1 MSKRSGS
8 ASDPLWYKD
17 AVIYELHVKAFFDGN
32 NDGVGDFAGLNQK
45 LDYLQDLGITCLW
58 LLPFFPSPLRD
69 DGYDISD
76 YRNVHPK
83 YGTLEEFQE
92 FLAGAHARGM
102 QVMIE
107 LVVNHT
113 SDEHPW
119 FQAARQA
126 PPGSKERDYYVWSD
140 TNQKYK
146 DARIIFTDT
155 EKSNWTWD
163 PVANA
168 YFWHRFFSHQ
178 PDLNFDSPEVMREI
192 VDIMRFWLDLGVDG
206 LRLDAI
212 PYLIERDGTNC
223 ENLAETHAVVKR
235 LRQEM
240 DAGYSNRMIL
250 AEANQWPSD
259 VRAYFGE
266 GDECHMAFHFPLMPR
281 LFMALRLEDR
291 HPVVEIMGQ
300 TPDIPDN
307 CQWGLFLR
315 NHDELT
321 LEMVSTEERDYMYAA
336 YSHDPQMRLNVGI
349 RRRLAPLLD
358 NNRRR
363 LELMNSILL
372 SFPGTPVL
380 YYGDEIGMG
389 DNFYLGDRNG
399 VRTPMQWTSDRNA
412 GFSRANPA
420 KLYCPVIMDPVYGYE
435 SVNVEAQQ
443 TESASLLNWM
453 RNMIALRKLFR
464 VFGRGTVELLRPA
477 NRKVLAYVRTFDSE
491 KILCVANL
499 SRFAQPTE
507 LDLARFEGLI
517 PVEMLGYVEFPKIR
531 KAPYALTLAPYGYFW
546 FELQAPAQASVVS
559 DDHVAEEP
567 ALDFGGWS
575 DLTNGPARPQLQH
588 LLPQFLVRQRWF
600 GSKARQ
606 IDHVAL
612 RDLAVVPDLDAA
624 LLLIDVH
631 FTEGADE
638 TYFLPLI
645 RLPDEVAQDFR
656 ERYPQ
661 ASVAKCR
668 GSGCTLFDA
677 TVDEGLCQWL
687 LRVVAQGLER
697 PFLAGTL
704 VGTQGKSFAA
714 LRGDENEPLPSE
726 RSSAEQSN
734 TSVRFGEK
742 IIMKIFR
749 RLESGP
755 NPDCEITQYLSDE
768 RKNPHVPSFVGS
780 LAYRPR
786 EGEDVTLGMF
796 QNLVENQGDGW
807 SWTLEELGR
816 YYEHQATQP
825 FAPGLRPLLRR
836 PALSALGE
844 ILSSEA
850 VDVVGLYVK
859 AAVTLARRTAEL
871 HIDLASGSSASG
883 FGVAQMS
890 HDDLVSLSHG
900 LREHA
905 RHVFDA
911 LKMSIARFPDDV
923 VEYAALVLGR
933 RRAIADR
940 FREIEAL
947 DLTLKVARIHGDYH
961 LGQVLRVMDDFVI
974 LDFEG
979 EPARPLAER
988 RQARSPLKD
997 VAGMLRSF
1005 GYAAQAGYQNFVAR
1019 HPRDAAPLEPWAK
1032 LWENCVSAAFI
1043 ATYREAVA
1051 GRDLIPA
1058 DDAGLGLLLDAFL
1071 LDKALYE
1078 LNYELNHRPVWTRI
1092 PLIGILALCR
1102 ELPG

>member
-1 MSKRSGS
+1 MTKRSGS

-32 NDGVGDFAGLNQK
+32 NDGIGDFAGLLQK
-45 LDYLQDLGITCLW
+45 LEYLQDLGVTCLW

-76 YRNVHPK
+76 YCNVHPQ
-83 YGTLEEFQE
+83 YGTMEEFQA
-92 FLAGAHARGM
+92 FLAAAHARSM

-113 SDEHPW
+113 SDQHPW

-126 PPGSKERDYYVWSD
+126 APGSKARDYYVWSD
-140 TNQKYK
+140 SDQKYK

-163 PVANA
+163 PVAQA

-178 PDLNFDSPEVMREI
+178 PDLNFDNPEVVREI
-192 VDIMRFWLDLGVDG
+192 VEAMRFWLDQGVDG

-212 PYLIERDGTNC
+212 PYLVERDGTNC
-223 ENLAETHAVVKR
+223 ENLSETHAIVKL

-240 DAGYSNRMIL
+240 DASYSNRMIL

-266 GDECHMAFHFPLMPR
+266 GDECHMAFHFTLMPR
-281 LFMALRLEDR
+281 LFMAVRLEDR

-300 TPDIPDN
+300 TPDIPES

-321 LEMVSTEERDYMYAA
+321 LEMVSTEERDYMYTA
-336 YSHDPQMRLNVGI
+336 YSHDPQMRINVGI

-363 LELMNSILL
+363 IELMNSILL
-372 SFPGTPVL
+372 SFPGTPIL

-389 DNFYLGDRNG
+389 DNVYLGDRNG

-412 GFSRANPA
+412 GFSRVTPA
-420 KLYCPVIMDPVYGYE
+420 KLYSPVIMDPVYGYE
-435 SVNVEAQQ
+435 SINVEAQQ
-443 TESASLLNWM
+443 SESASQLNWM

-464 VFGRGTVELLRPA
+464 VFGRGSIEFLRPA
-477 NRKVLAYVRTFDSE
+477 NRKILAYLRTFDDE
-491 KILCVANL
+491 KVLCVANL

-507 LDLARFEGLI
+507 LDLSRFEGLV

-531 KAPYALTLAPYGYFW
+531 KTPYALTLAPYGHFW
-546 FELQAPAQASVVS
+546 FELQAPAQPSVVT
-559 DDHVAEEP
+559 DERAAEEP
-567 ALDFGGWS
+567 ALDFTGWTELMS
-575 DLTNGPARPQLQH
+575 GPARLQLEY

-606 IDHVAL
+606 IDRVAI
-612 RDLAVVPDLDAA
+612 RDLALVPELDVA
-624 LLLIDVH
+624 LLIIDVRYS
-631 FTEGADE
+631 EGDNDA
-638 TYFLPLI
+638 YFLPLI
-645 RLPDEVAQDFR
+645 QVPGELAQTLS

-661 ASVAKCR
+661 AGVAKCR
-668 GSGCTLFDA
+668 GSESQLFDA

-687 LRVVAQGLER
+687 LQVVGQSLRV
-697 PFLAGTL
+697 PFQAGTL
-704 VGTQGKSFAA
+704 VGTTGQSYVA
-714 LRGDENEPLPSE
+714 LRGDESQPLATE
-726 RSSAEQSN
+726 RSSADQSN

-742 IIMKIFR
+742 IIMKVFR

-768 RKNPHVPSFVGS
+768 RRNQHVPSFVGS
-780 LAYRPR
+780 LHYHPR

-796 QNLVENQGDGW
+796 QNLIDNQGDGW

-816 YYEHQATQP
+816 YYERQATQT
-825 FAPGLRPLLRR
+825 FDPGLRPLLRR
-836 PALSALGE
+836 PVLSSLGDF
-844 ILSSEA
+844 LSSEA
-850 VDVVGLYVK
+850 VDIVGLYVK
-859 AAVTLARRTAEL
+859 AATTLATRTAEL
-871 HIDLASGSSASG
+871 HLDLATGDAASG
-883 FGVAQMS
+883 FSTRAMS
-890 HDDLVSLSHG
+890 RGDLATLSNG

-905 RHVFDA
+905 RLVFDA
-911 LKMSIARFPDDV
+911 LKMNIARFPDEV
-923 VEYAALVLGR
+923 VEHAALVLGR
-933 RRAIADR
+933 RREIADR
-940 FREIEAL
+940 FRGLEDL
-947 DLTLKVARIHGDYH
+947 DLELKISRIHGDYH

-979 EPARPLAER
+979 EPARPLHER
-988 RQARSPLKD
+988 RSPQSPLKD

-1005 GYAAQAGYQNFVAR
+1005 SYAAQAGYQNFVAR
-1019 HPRDAAPLEPWAK
+1019 HPRDATPLEPWAK
-1032 LWENCVSAAFI
+1032 LWENCVSAAFL
-1043 ATYREAVA
+1043 ATYREAIA
-1051 GRDLIPA
+1051 GADLIPA
-1058 DDAGLGLLLDAFL
+1058 GNPELGLLLDAFL

-1078 LNYELNHRPVWTRI
+1078 LNYELNHRPAWTRI
-1092 PLIGILALCR
+1092 PLLGILALCR